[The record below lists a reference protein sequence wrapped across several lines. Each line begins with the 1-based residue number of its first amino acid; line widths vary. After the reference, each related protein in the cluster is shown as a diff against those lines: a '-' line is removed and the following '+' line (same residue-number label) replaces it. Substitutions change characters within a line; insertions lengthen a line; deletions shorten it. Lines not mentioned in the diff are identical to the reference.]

1 MKPLFLFLVGFL
13 AAGVGTVLPLAAA
26 PPAGEPTKLSQKIAE
41 VEAGT
46 LKTARASWWGFDQ
59 EDATDCLQAAIDSKV
74 PTLIVDNP
82 GSDWVISRPLTL
94 VSHQRIVFSDGVV
107 VRAKEG
113 AFKGV
118 RDSLFVGRELTDIAL
133 VGEGEATLR
142 MRRADYDNPDLYE
155 KAEWRHGIALWDCR
169 DVVIRG
175 FTVTESGGD
184 GLYLGASATGYN
196 QNVLVED
203 MRFDAN
209 YRQGISVISAENLTI
224 RRCELTNT
232 DGTNPQAGI
241 DFEPNLPGQR
251 VVGCVLEDCVLSG
264 NTGGGLVIY
273 TVNLNGDSLPVSI
286 TAKRC
291 VMSGNS
297 VGMASTITR
306 SPENPVAGE
315 VVLDECTFDRN
326 RIDLRNPVVGSAG
339 YRFKNCTLDF
349 TSPPGETVP
358 AWKRLRISLTLDP
371 EMSNR
376 AVGGVAFDNTV
387 VETDDEA
394 DPITLRFQAR
404 AELTDQITG
413 TLMLQ
418 RDGETTP
425 FDLAGFV
432 GRKRSELAE
441 INALEPAELREETLR
456 PPASVDSD
464 DGDGDGDGKELRTRN
479 RFTYLQY
486 AEVGETVTL
495 RLTMGKVQDREVE
508 VELRDP
514 DGKRL
519 AVHTLPADEK
529 TFSLPFT
536 AERSGLYRLVRTQEF
551 SHRIGITSSRP
562 GGGYL
567 VEGGLEFLSRQ
578 GRLYFEV
585 PAGVASFTVGAS
597 SDSTANVALLNPAGE
612 EVRRATD
619 IQSLELFSAERT
631 ETTDPEIW
639 SLDISNA
646 VWAVTVRLYAP
657 LQPVVAT
664 RPETLLRSAR

>member
-1 MKPLFLFLVGFL
+1 MKVFFLFVLAFL
-13 AAGVGTVLPLAAA
+13 IVADGTASRLAAA
-26 PPAGEPTKLSQKIAE
+26 PSAEELARKIAE

-46 LKTARASWWGFDQ
+46 RKTAQASWWGFDP
-59 EDATDCLQAAIDSKV
+59 EDATDALQTAIDSKV
-74 PTLIVDNP
+74 ATLVVDNP
-82 GSDWVISRPLTL
+82 GGDWVVSRPLQL
-94 VSHQRIVFSDGVV
+94 VSHQRIIFSDGVV

-113 AFKGV
+113 AFKGI
-118 RDSLFVGRELTDIAL
+118 RDSLFNGREVTDVAL
-133 VGEGEATLR
+133 IGEGEATLR
-142 MRRADYDNPDLYE
+142 MRRADYDNPELYE

-175 FTVTESGGD
+175 FTVAETGGD
-184 GLYLGASATGYN
+184 GLYLGASASGYN
-196 QNVLVED
+196 QNILVED

-224 RRCELTNT
+224 RRCELSNT

-251 VVGCVLEDCVLSG
+251 VVDCVLEDCVLSG

-273 TVNLNGDSLPVSI
+273 TVKLNGDSPPVSI
-286 TAKRC
+286 TATRC

-315 VVLDECTFDRN
+315 VILDECTFERN
-326 RIDLRNPVVGSAG
+326 RIDLRNPVVGSAR
-339 YRFKNCTLDF
+339 YLFKNCTLDF

-358 AWKRLRISLTLDP
+358 AWKRSRISLTLDA
-371 EMSNR
+371 EMSDR

-387 VETDDEA
+387 VETDGEA
-394 DPITLRFQAR
+394 DPVELRFQAR

-413 TLMLQ
+413 TLLLR

-432 GRKRSELAE
+432 RRKRAELAA
-441 INALEPAELREETLR
+441 INALEPAELRGETLR
-456 PPASVDSD
+456 PPATAAP
-464 DGDGDGDGKELRTRN
+464 GDGGGRRLQTRN

-486 AEVGETVTL
+486 AEAGETVTL
-495 RLTMGKVQDREVE
+495 ELTTGKVYDRESE
-508 VELRDP
+508 VELQDP
-514 DGKRL
+514 DGKKL
-519 AVHTLPADEK
+519 AVHTLPADKK
-529 TFSLPFT
+529 TFSIPFT
-536 AERSGLYRLVRTQEF
+536 AGRSGLYRLVRTQEF

-567 VEGGLEFLSRQ
+567 VEDGLEFLSRQ

-585 PAGVASFTVGAS
+585 PAGVASFTVGVS
-597 SDSTANVALLNPAGE
+597 TDSTADVALRNPAGE
-612 EVRRATD
+612 EVRRATG
-619 IQSLELFSAERT
+619 IQSLQLFSAERT
-631 ETTDPEIW
+631 ESAAPEIW

-664 RPETLLRSAR
+664 RPETLLRSGR

>member
-1 MKPLFLFLVGFL
+1 MKASLLFLIGFL
-13 AAGVGTVLPLAAA
+13 AAADCIAPCLAAA
-26 PPAGEPTKLSQKIAE
+26 ASEEKPLPPAERARKIAE

-46 LKTARASWWGFDQ
+46 LKTARASWWGFDP
-59 EDATDCLQAAIDSKV
+59 EDATDCLQAAINSKV
-74 PTLIVDNP
+74 ATLVVDKP
-82 GSDWVISRPLTL
+82 GGDWVISRPLQL
-94 VSHQRIVFSDGVV
+94 VSHQRIIFSDGVV

-113 AFKGV
+113 AFKGI
-118 RDSLFVGRELTDIAL
+118 RDSLFTGRELTDIAL

-175 FTVTESGGD
+175 FTVTETGGD

-196 QNVLVED
+196 HNVLVED

-273 TVNLNGDSLPVSI
+273 TVNLNGDSPPVSI
-286 TAKRC
+286 TATRC

-315 VVLDECTFDRN
+315 VVLDECIIERN
-326 RIDLRNPVVGSAG
+326 RVSLRNPVVGSAR
-339 YRFKNCTLDF
+339 YLFKNCTLDF

-358 AWKRLRISLTLDP
+358 DWKRLRISLTLDA
-371 EMSNR
+371 EMSDR

-387 VETDDEA
+387 VKTDGEA
-394 DPITLRFQAR
+394 DPIALRFQAR

-413 TLMLQ
+413 TLLVR

-432 GRKRSELAE
+432 ARKRTELAE

-456 PPASVDSD
+456 PPSEAVPGES
-464 DGDGDGDGKELRTRN
+464 DGKELRTRN

-486 AEVGETVTL
+486 AEAGETVTL

-536 AERSGLYRLVRTQEF
+536 AGRSGLYRLVRTQEF

-567 VEGGLEFLSRQ
+567 VEDGLEFLSRQ

-585 PAGVASFTVGAS
+585 PAGVASFTVGVS
-597 SDSTANVALLNPAGE
+597 SDSTVDVALLNPAGE
-612 EVRRATD
+612 EVRRETD

-631 ETTDPEIW
+631 ETAAPEIW

-664 RPETLLRSAR
+664 RPETLLRSVR